1 MSSMEFKNFG
11 EFADFCETAKPHEWS
26 EDEKTEFNQ
35 QVYSLLKKDENFSQN
50 YQKMCVVATK
60 KGIRHNLAKKR
71 KTARIRENREEYRT
85 AKKLRGISKLQ
96 ELYR

>member
-1 MSSMEFKNFG
+1 
-11 EFADFCETAKPHEWS
+11 
-26 EDEKTEFNQ
+26 
-35 QVYSLLKKDENFSQN
+35 
-50 YQKMCVVATK
+50 MCVVATK

>member
-71 KTARIRENREEYRT
+71 KNEKSKQT
-85 AKKLRGISKLQ
+85 KKK
-96 ELYR
+96 